1 MNPRIRRIAAA
12 ASIAL
17 GAAALA
23 PATFAQTQPPTQA
36 QQQPTQAQAPAQNAQ
51 ATPAPADAG
60 PAPTDTELQQFA
72 QAARDV
78 ETIKQTAQP
87 EMAKAKTPDARTQ
100 IQQSAEKKMEA
111 AVRSHSLSIQ
121 RYQQIAMVAQTDSNV
136 RAKLMKLLQAPP
148 ASS

>member
-1 MNPRIRRIAAA
+1 MNPRIHRIAAA
-12 ASIAL
+12 VSIAL
-17 GAAALA
+17 GAAVLA
-23 PATFAQTQPPTQA
+23 PATFAQSQPPTQA
-36 QQQPTQAQAPAQNAQ
+36 QQPTQAQAPSQNAQ
-51 ATPAPADAG
+51 PAATSADTG

-87 EMAKAKTPDARTQ
+87 EIAKAKTPDARTQ

-111 AVRSHSLSIQ
+111 AVRGHSLSVQ